1 MNIKQ
6 IREGLR
12 QCLITRECSLC
23 PYYIYYNNDDIEELG
38 DNSCWGK
45 LWKDADTALLRLEI
59 LIDEE

>member
-12 QCLITRECSLC
+12 QCLIQRECSLC
-23 PYYIYYNNDDIEELG
+23 PYYIYYYNDDIEKLG

-45 LWKDADTALLRLEI
+45 LQKDADLLLQRFEI
-59 LIDEE
+59 VNDEE